1 MSELLKNELYT
12 VRIEGS
18 ASGGDG
24 VARIGGRAV
33 FVRRALEGETCE
45 IRILKST
52 KTAVWAKIERLLE
65 PSPERREPPCPLFGI
80 CGGCDLLHM
89 SYEEELRIKK
99 QRVQDA
105 LRRIGG
111 ADLTVEE
118 IVPAG
123 KTDGY
128 RNKAVYAVG
137 EKDGA
142 PCFGFYRPRSHD
154 IVPGKRCLIQTE
166 ASARAAGAVCRYMAE
181 NVVPAYDEATGEGL
195 IRRVFCRT
203 NEKGE
208 ALIAVVTAIR
218 DLPHAEKLVSAVREA
233 CPEAAGILQ
242 NVNGRRGNAVFDGGF
257 TALWG
262 KDRLEDTLC
271 GLTFSLS
278 PRSFYQVNRAQAE
291 KLYLKALDFA
301 LLTGKETA
309 LDLYCGA
316 GTITLC
322 LAKRAGRVIGAEI
335 VEDAV
340 RDARE
345 NARKNGISNAEFLCA
360 DASEAAE
367 TLARRGLRPDIV
379 TVDPPRKG
387 LAPEVI
393 GAIAAMSPGKVV
405 YVSCDPATL
414 ARDIKLFSEAGYRAS
429 RACAV
434 DMFPRCAHVETVVL
448 MSRVK
453 D

>member
-1 MSELLKNELYT
+1 MKVAMLGDNCIDVYRMIDGREVNRQYPTGNVVDTGVNLQKLGIPTSVISTTGDDENGAWM
-12 VRIEGS
+12 VR
-18 ASGGDG
+18 
-24 VARIGGRAV
+24 V
-33 FVRRALEGETCE
+33 L
-45 IRILKST
+45 
-52 KTAVWAKIERLLE
+52 
-65 PSPERREPPCPLFGI
+65 REMGL
-80 CGGCDLLHM
+80 
-89 SYEEELRIKK
+89 
-99 QRVQDA
+99 
-105 LRRIGG
+105 
-111 ADLTVEE
+111 DLTRFHVAHG
-118 IVPAG
+118 P
-123 KTDGY
+123 
-128 RNKAVYAVG
+128 
-137 EKDGA
+137 
-142 PCFGFYRPRSHD
+142 
-154 IVPGKRCLIQTE
+154 
-166 ASARAAGAVCRYMAE
+166 
-181 NVVPAYDEATGEGL
+181 
-195 IRRVFCRT
+195 
-203 NEKGE
+203 
-208 ALIAVVTAIR
+208 TAITYM
-218 DLPHAEKLVSAVREA
+218 DM
-233 CPEAAGILQ
+233 
-242 NVNGRRGNAVFDGGF
+242 NGTDRVHGDYVEGVLENMVFDAEDIAF
-257 TALWG
+257 AARHDLVHTALWG

-271 GLTFSLS
+271 GLVFSLS

-291 KLYLKALDFA
+291 KLYLKALDLA

-448 MSRVK
+448 LSHKDPDSHIHVK
-453 D
+453 VEFGEGKDKVPLDKIAERAEKYKPKEKVTYKKIKEYIEDKFGFKVHTAYIAEVKRAYGLPMYDAPNAVEELKQPRKHPTEEKVKAISDALVHFGLINKKQATTFEIAHLSVV